1 MGNTY
6 LSVDLNLEWYSGT
19 LGLIFFG
26 PMIIKRRRSEV
37 KVYGGLFVCMAKLEL
52 AILNWWTIY
61 QRIISLRL

>member
-1 MGNTY
+1 MVFRNTG
-6 LSVDLNLEWYSGT
+6 VD
-19 LGLIFFG
+19 FFG
-26 PMIIKRRRSEV
+26 PMIIKKRRSEV